1 MDLKRAYVVNGLEKQ
16 NLRGIALVSKLA
28 EFEEILPCCGN
39 SCLYFMII
47 RVSVIKE
54 TLCHL

>member
-1 MDLKRAYVVNGLEKQ
+1 MHVVNGLEKQ
-16 NLRGIALVSKLA
+16 SLWGTALELKLT
-28 EFEEILPCCGN
+28 EFEKILPHHGN

-54 TLCHL
+54 IFCHL